1 MSHERIIEHRRQVL
15 RHSVVE
21 ILEHWVLAA
30 SGLLLLFS
38 GFGQMPIYRRY
49 WVAKI
54 PGLQW
59 SGDYWISLMV
69 HYVAAAFFVG
79 VALFHIIYHGLLG
92 HRGMMPRRG
101 DLKAS
106 CTTVKAIL
114 TGCEEPPC
122 EKYLPEQ
129 RLAYAYFVVVI
140 LILIVTGLMKV
151 YKNLPGAYIGPTA
164 ALYLTWLHTI
174 ATFLFLFG
182 VVAHLGAFLFK
193 QNRPLL
199 RGIFTGKVDLD
210 YVCSR
215 HSIWHDLLRRRAQSP
230 APSKGEEAA

>member
-59 SGDYWISLMV
+59 SGDYRISLMV

-79 VALFHIIYHGLLG
+79 VALFHVIYHGLLG

-106 CTTVKAIL
+106 CTMVKAIL

-151 YKNLPGAYIGPTA
+151 YKNLPGAYLGPTA

-182 VVAHLGAFLFK
+182 VVAHLGAFLI
-193 QNRPLL
+193 QAEP
-199 RGIFTGKVDLD
+199 
-210 YVCSR
+210 
-215 HSIWHDLLRRRAQSP
+215 SP
-230 APSKGEEAA
+230 AQGDLHREGRPRLRLQPPQHLARSPQAEGPIPCSFKG